1 MSSLFVHRV
10 HAGDLLGRHVRPK
23 HTERKRKPQAG
34 QTNEGRLALL
44 EQIAADLR
52 MCEAERR

>member
-1 MSSLFVHRV
+1 MHLVHV
-10 HAGDLLGRHVRPK
+10 GDLLGRHVRPK

-34 QTNEGRLALL
+34 QTNEGRLELL
-44 EQIAADLR
+44 EQIAADVR